1 MLKILVTP
9 LLFITMNTAN
19 KVEEKKDFGKRERH
33 DDEMIEKERN
43 AKTSLFIKNLEYQL
57 IYDSIEINYSLGG
70 CFSYNFFKMTI
81 KKSGSSYYMNTFMIQ
96 APDMTMAEEKYLNG
110 GGDYATIKLTQSDL
124 MQLKNAMVENKKYY
138 STMHNYIS
146 IKQGDVVYELM
157 DNNPKHP
164 LIRFIEAIQK
174 RKSI

>member
-1 MLKILVTP
+1 MHNPHWK
-9 LLFITMNTAN
+9 
-19 KVEEKKDFGKRERH
+19 
-33 DDEMIEKERN
+33 
-43 AKTSLFIKNLEYQL
+43 YQL

-70 CFSYNFFKMTI
+70 CFNYSYFKMNIKKTGDDYYLNFFT
-81 KKSGSSYYMNTFMIQ
+81 IQ
-96 APDMTMAEEKYLNG
+96 APDMTIAEEKYLNG
-110 GGDYATIKLTQSDL
+110 GGEFATIKLTPSDL
-124 MQLKNAMVENKKYY
+124 VQLKNALVENKKCY

-157 DNNPKHP
+157 DSNPKHP

>member
-1 MLKILVTP
+1 MLKLLVAP
-9 LLFITMNTAN
+9 LLFITLNSTK
-19 KVEEKKDFGKRERH
+19 KVVVKKDFEKSKRFVA
-33 DDEMIEKERN
+33 EMREKEKIP
-43 AKTSLFIKNLEYQL
+43 KTSLFIKNLEYQL

-70 CFSYNFFKMTI
+70 CFNYSYFKMNIKKTGDDYYLNFFT
-81 KKSGSSYYMNTFMIQ
+81 IQ
-96 APDMTMAEEKYLNG
+96 APDMTIAEEKYLNG
-110 GGDYATIKLTQSDL
+110 GGEFATIKLTPSDL
-124 MQLKNAMVENKKYY
+124 VQLKNALVENKKCY

-157 DNNPKHP
+157 DSNPKHP